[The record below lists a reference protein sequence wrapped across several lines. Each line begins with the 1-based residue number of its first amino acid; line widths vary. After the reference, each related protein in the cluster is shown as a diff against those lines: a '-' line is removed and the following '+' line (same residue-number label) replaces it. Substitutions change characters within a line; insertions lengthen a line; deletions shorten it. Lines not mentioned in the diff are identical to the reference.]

1 MIELTLLGPHALRG
15 PDGRELT
22 SLPAQPKRFALLA
35 YLALGGG
42 SYHRRDTLVAMFWPD
57 MGQFAARRALR
68 NTLYHL
74 REALGEGPIV
84 TRGDDA
90 VSIDTAML
98 TCDVTRLSA
107 AIDAGHHEAAVDC
120 YRGELLAGI
129 HFANAGEAFEDWL
142 SRERLRVTDLVMRS
156 FRALVEREERGG
168 NVVAAA
174 YWAQRACNLAPGD
187 ESWMRRA
194 MSLLDRGNDVGSALR
209 LYDTHVRRLAAE
221 FAATPSAET
230 RALAARIRNGSQSPP
245 TRREPVLPV
254 IPPAA
259 SGRGG
264 TTAAVADSPQPIPHA
279 VAGVSTEAVIGPPIT
294 TPAPRRPHWRPA
306 VVGATLFLAVAAVGL
321 LAARAAMAGRA
332 HAAAARKRVLVV
344 GFDNR
349 TGDSALQ
356 SLGRMTQDWIA
367 QGILRTNLVDVVDS
381 RAVFVQGRAAAGAAV
396 DLVALAHRTGATLMV
411 SGSYYR
417 TRDTLFF
424 QAGLTDVRAGRLVR
438 AVGPILSSD
447 RDPVGALDELRSRVM
462 AALASVVDA
471 RATQN
476 LDDGREVPTFD
487 AYRNYVDGWDAYW
500 NGDSPRAKALFL
512 EAAHRDTAFAAA
524 ALAVAAA
531 AANSND
537 CALVDSVSRAFGAR
551 PQRLD
556 RVDHLTLQ
564 IAAARCRGRNE
575 EMLRLTLERADLE
588 PGNSADQMSAAAA
601 ANWANRPKRALE
613 LFERVDP
620 AVDLAWSTD
629 TTHFAYW
636 SGLTEALHRLG
647 RYREELAAANRVP
660 PGAPLSRIWL
670 QGSALAALSRPSA
683 VLALLDSALALPV
696 ETVGDIGL
704 APFTDGRP
712 QYTETPAWVANWISR
727 ELAVHGD
734 TVAARQAAA
743 RAVAWYRGRTPEERS
758 TFEERLVAS
767 WSLEMLGA
775 YADASRIARQLVAED
790 STNVDFRGELA
801 GLAAER
807 GDTALADSLDR
818 WLAAQPVARVSW
830 TASVYRAR
838 VAALLGRRD
847 SAVARTREALD
858 EGAWPG
864 WFHQEPA
871 LALLRDRAD
880 FRALMAPR
888 D

>member
-15 PDGRELT
+15 SDGREIT
-22 SLPAQPKRFALLA
+22 SLPGQPKRFALLA

-42 SYHRRDTLVAMFWPD
+42 GYHRRDTLAAMFWPD
-57 MGQFAARRALR
+57 MDQFAARRALR

-74 REALGEGPIV
+74 REALGESALI

-90 VSIDTAML
+90 VSIDSAVL

-107 AIDAGHHEAAVDC
+107 AIDAGHYEAAVDC

-129 HFANAGEAFEDWL
+129 HFANAGEAFEEWL
-142 SRERLRVTDLVMRS
+142 AHERLRVTDLVMRAI
-156 FRALVEREERGG
+156 RALIEREERGG
-168 NVVAAA
+168 NIVAAA
-174 YWAQRACNLAPGD
+174 YWAQRACTLAPGD
-187 ESWMRRA
+187 ESWTRRA
-194 MSLLDRGNDVGSALR
+194 MTLLDQGNDVGSALR

-230 RALAARIRNGSQSPP
+230 RGLAERIREGS
-245 TRREPVLPV
+245 RR
-254 IPPAA
+254 PPAR
-259 SGRGG
+259 SE
-264 TTAAVADSPQPIPHA
+264 P
-279 VAGVSTEAVIGPPIT
+279 GPPGIPTAPSSTKAVGEPTIT
-294 TPAPRRPHWRPA
+294 APTPRRPRWRRA
-306 VVGATLFLAVAAVGL
+306 AIGATLLLGVAAAGL
-321 LAARAAMAGRA
+321 LAARGAMAGRA
-332 HAAAARKRVLVV
+332 HAASARKRVLVV

-356 SLGRMTQDWIA
+356 SLGRVTQDWIA
-367 QGILRTNLVDVVDS
+367 HGILRTNLVDVVDP
-381 RAVFVQGRAAAGAAV
+381 RAAFVQSRMGAGATV
-396 DLVALAHRTGATLMV
+396 DPVTLAHRTGATLV
-411 SGSYYR
+411 ISGSYYR
-417 TRDTLFF
+417 ARDTLFF
-424 QAGLTDVRAGRLVR
+424 QAGVTDVNTGRLVR

-447 RDPVGALDELRSRVM
+447 RTPVGALDELRSRVM

-476 LDDGREVPTFD
+476 LDDGHEVPTFD

-512 EAAHRDTAFAAA
+512 EAAHRDTSFAAA

-537 CALVDSVSRAFGAR
+537 CPLVDSVTSAFDAR
-551 PQRLD
+551 PRGLD
-556 RVDHLTLQ
+556 RVDRLTLQ
-564 IAAARCRGRNE
+564 IATARCRGRNE

-588 PGNSADQMSAAAA
+588 PANSGDQMAAAAA
-601 ANWANRPKRALE
+601 ANWANRPTRALE
-613 LFERVDP
+613 LLGRVDP

-629 TTHFAYW
+629 TTHFVYW
-636 SGLTEALHRLG
+636 AGVTEALHLLG
-647 RYREELAAANRVP
+647 RHREELAAADRVP

-670 QGSALAALSRPSA
+670 EGSALAALSRPTE

-712 QYTETPAWVANWISR
+712 QYTVTPAWVANWISR

-734 TVAARQAAA
+734 TAAARQAAA
-743 RAVAWYRGRTPEERS
+743 RAMAWYHGRPPEERS

-830 TASVYRAR
+830 TASMYRAR

-847 SAVARTREALD
+847 NAVARTREALD
-858 EGAWPG
+858 EGAWPA

-871 LALLRDRAD
+871 LARLRDRAD